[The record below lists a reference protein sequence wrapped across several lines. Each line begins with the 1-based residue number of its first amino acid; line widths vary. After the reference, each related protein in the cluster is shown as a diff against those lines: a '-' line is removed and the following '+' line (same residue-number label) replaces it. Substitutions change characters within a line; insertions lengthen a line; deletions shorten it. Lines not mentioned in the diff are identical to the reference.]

1 MGFIRMKSIFTSI
14 LSLLAAVTI
23 AQTSAKSD
31 TVKFCYIKYALPAGC
46 SATSESQVKC
56 DDYSMS
62 WIYLSYSQLQSVP
75 GQTIDNLS
83 HQLKKF
89 KKEAIACY
97 LLDAPVKG
105 YKINYKTDQ
114 GTVYQLMAYGV
125 ANEQPVILQLILN
138 KEPKSNDDIPAF
150 ARQIIRFSN

>member
-14 LSLLAAVTI
+14 LLLLAAGTI

-31 TVKFCYIKYALPAGC
+31 TVKFCYIRYALPAGC
-46 SATSESQVKC
+46 TSTSESQVKC

-83 HQLKKF
+83 QQLKKF
-89 KKEAIACY
+89 KKEAITCY
-97 LLDAPVKG
+97 LLDARVKG
-105 YKINYKTDQ
+105 YKLSYKTDQ

-125 ANEQPVILQLILN
+125 ANEQPVILQLVLK
-138 KEPKSNDDIPAF
+138 KEPKIDDDIPAF